1 MRRLAAIVVL
11 LNLLVPGVAS
21 AHHEDGHAGSGVG
34 GNGDGGDAGGGGGGG
49 GDGSSGVE
57 VNRTVEV
64 VAAYQSGI
72 TYSESPA
79 APGGPAV
86 ECNFFFWLGGDIGDS
101 SPFGWSRAIEYAEL
115 FGTDQPW
122 SVQIR
127 CWVGE
132 DDLLGYPRFWDPPEP
147 PLGGPG
153 DIVELPRLEIY
164 AREAIPF
171 QTPVAVLS
179 PAADQVVGVPTWL
192 AVSTQLDYAPITAN
206 AGPFSAT
213 ARAEFRD
220 VTWDMGD
227 GSPPV
232 VCTEDV
238 TLTFDPDVSVDEQDS
253 RCTHTYE
260 SNGEGAEAE
269 MEVTAT
275 VTWRIFG
282 SRTGLAERE
291 LAPLTRS
298 VTFLVNVREL
308 QAVID

>member
-1 MRRLAAIVVL
+1 MRRVAAIAL
-11 LNLLVPGVAS
+11 LLSLLAPGIAV
-21 AHHEDGHAGSGVG
+21 AHHEDGHSGSGVG
-34 GNGDGGDAGGGGGGG
+34 GNGDGGGDGGG

-57 VNRTVEV
+57 VDRTVEV
-64 VAAYQSGI
+64 VAAYQSPI
-72 TYSESPA
+72 SYSETPA
-79 APGGPAV
+79 TPGGPAV
-86 ECNFFFWLGGDIGDS
+86 ECNFFFWLGGEIGDS
-101 SPFGWSRAIEYAEL
+101 SPFGWTRAIEYADL

-127 CWVGE
+127 CWVGDE
-132 DDLLGYPRFWDPPEP
+132 DLPGFPQFWDPPEP

-153 DIVELPRLEIY
+153 DVVELPRLEIY
-164 AREAIPF
+164 AREAISF
-171 QTPVAVLS
+171 ETPVVVLS

-192 AVSTQLDYAPITAN
+192 AVSTELDYAPVTAN
-206 AGPFSAT
+206 AGPFFAT

-238 TLTFDPDVSVDEQDS
+238 ALTFDPDLPVDEQDS

-260 SNGEGAEAE
+260 SNGPGAEAE
-269 MEVTAT
+269 IEVTAT
-275 VTWRIFG
+275 VAWRIFG
-282 SRTGLAERE
+282 TRTGLAERE
-291 LAPLTRS
+291 LAPITRS
-298 VTFLVNVREL
+298 ITFVVDVREL